1 MCSQVVSFHSHT
13 SSLREMRLYSL
24 QLLGQCGEVLVGIHA
39 PSSVK
44 PEHFRGYSVSTK
56 FSPSPCFL
64 QLQLLPS
71 ILVIFTCL
79 TTLPYS
85 YLGSFY
91 FRFCLGY
98 GVCFIWIQLP
108 FVSYPSSFLFF
119 PFKPPRE
126 KKKKRK
132 SFRPVFRFCF
142 PVRSSR
148 QAVVRQL
155 QQPIRPLDKPIR
167 SNHLSIYRNGANQWR
182 YGALERLVS
191 TISGFLNLSIS
202 AASIPL
208 LW

>member
-1 MCSQVVSFHSHT
+1 MWRSLGGHTCPVVRQARALPRVFRVHEIFSFP
-13 SSLREMRLYSL
+13 
-24 QLLGQCGEVLVGIHA
+24 VLSPA
-39 PSSVK
+39 
-44 PEHFRGYSVSTK
+44 ST
-56 FSPSPCFL
+56 PPIYPGDIYLPHYIALFL
-64 QLQLLPS
+64 PG
-71 ILVIFTCL
+71 F
-79 TTLPYS
+79 
-85 YLGSFY
+85 
-91 FRFCLGY
+91 
-98 GVCFIWIQLP
+98 
-108 FVSYPSSFLFF
+108 FLFSVLSGVRGLFHLDSIALCIISIFISFF
-119 PFKPPRE
+119 PIQTPTGE
-126 KKKKRK
+126 KKK

-191 TISGFLNLSIS
+191 TISGFLNCSIS

>member
-13 SSLREMRLYSL
+13 SSLREMRLYSVYNFL
-24 QLLGQCGEVLVGIHA
+24 DSVEKSWWA
-39 PSSVK
+39 YMPRRPSS
-44 PEHFRGYSVSTK
+44 PSTSEGIPCPRNFLLPRA
-56 FSPSPCFL
+56 FSSF
-64 QLQLLPS
+64 QLLPS

-126 KKKKRK
+126 KKKILP
-132 SFRPVFRFCF
+132 SGF
-142 PVRSSR
+142 PLLFPRSELEASCRATASATNSSSR
-148 QAVVRQL
+148 
-155 QQPIRPLDKPIR
+155 
-167 SNHLSIYRNGANQWR
+167 
-182 YGALERLVS
+182 
-191 TISGFLNLSIS
+191 
-202 AASIPL
+202 
-208 LW
+208 